1 MVLTT
6 AGIHPSE
13 APGRSSSMRLDF
25 SSVLLAIVL
34 VFVVVASVQFLRDL
48 PAGECG
54 LLLFEKACPLRDAI
68 STRGMH

>member
-1 MVLTT
+1 
-6 AGIHPSE
+6 
-13 APGRSSSMRLDF
+13 MRLDF